1 MLPEKADELNCS
13 KVPTTME
20 PVFVTEREGLAD
32 GRQKGCE
39 FRAKSLMPEMTYP

>member
-1 MLPEKADELNCS
+1 MLPEKADELNSS

-32 GRQKGCE
+32 GRRGNKKAMSSE
-39 FRAKSLMPEMTYP
+39 RNH